1 MRKSNH
7 DAIRKALCGTDGA
20 TCSDLELSVGVDSG
34 NLVRS
39 LRSMPDAY
47 IDRWRPARSGSKR
60 YVAVWCVVDVPADCP
75 HPEARA

>member
-7 DAIRKALCGTDGA
+7 EAIRKLLRGTDGA
-20 TCSDLELSVGVDSG
+20 SCSELEQQIGVDSG

-47 IDRWRPARSGSKR
+47 IDRWQPARNGSKR
-60 YVAVWCVVDVPADCP
+60 FVAVWCVVDVPEDCP
-75 HPEARA
+75 HPEAP